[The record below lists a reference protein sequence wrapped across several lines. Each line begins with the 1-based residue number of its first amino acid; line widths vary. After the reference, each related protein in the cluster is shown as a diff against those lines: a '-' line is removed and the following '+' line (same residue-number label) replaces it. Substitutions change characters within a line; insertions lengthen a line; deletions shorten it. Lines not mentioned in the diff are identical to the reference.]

1 MLETNTNLVESKL
14 PGFFS
19 QFSEGILSVE
29 EFRGDLTLVIA
40 PTILRN
46 SLTFLKEKMGFEM
59 LMDVFAMDYVKFEP
73 PTPER
78 FAVIYNL
85 FSLSNK
91 RRVRLKVYV
100 KEENPELDSV
110 HDLYASANWF
120 EREAW
125 DLFGIV
131 FKGHPHLIRIL
142 CHQEF
147 EGHPLRKDYPSDG
160 YQKLKLASPSS
171 GI

>member
-1 MLETNTNLVESKL
+1 MPEIDTNLVENKL
-14 PGFFS
+14 PGFF
-19 QFSEGILSVE
+19 QEFSSEILEVSD
-29 EFRGDLTLVIA
+29 FQGDLTVVIRPESIRKA
-40 PTILRN
+40 L
-46 SLTFLKEKMGFEM
+46 SFLKGNLHFEI
-59 LMDVFAMDYVKFEP
+59 LLDVFAVDYLKYEP
-73 PTPER
+73 LTPER
-78 FAVIYNL
+78 FAVIYN
-85 FSLSNK
+85 FYSVSTK
-91 RRVRLKVYV
+91 RRVRLKVFL
-100 KEENPELDSV
+100 KEEQPEIESV

-131 FKGHPHLIRIL
+131 FKGHPHLVRIL
-142 CHQEF
+142 CHHEF